1 MENFI
6 EIEMSLGYVIPANSV
21 CVALQISE
29 QFCPKARTRQ
39 LMIRWFRCRASFYPA
54 QSHKSP
60 LPKWPLSNFR
70 GVATGVY
77 GVGLYIYSPKIS
89 PSKPFMG
96 RKSESDVRT
105 VIEHEH

>member
-1 MENFI
+1 MKFSWCENFI

-77 GVGLYIYSPKIS
+77 GVGLY
-89 PSKPFMG
+89 KPFMG